1 MPMVPLGETVVIL
14 ERLAEGHLT
23 RRLFGAIVRRLGMLG
38 GPAGWQPAIVAANE
52 DEKGAEGDMSEKSV
66 ASATMPGVGVSD
78 GPEQPFMG
86 PPVTLGGKCDTSYGL
101 NNSTKCHLSP
111 REDSANAKHR
121 RWR

>member
-86 PPVTLGGKCDTSYGL
+86 PSVTLVPEEPRWTPSTQGVQTQIMEIPAYRGKSSQD
-101 NNSTKCHLSP
+101 P
-111 REDSANAKHR
+111 
-121 RWR
+121 